1 MQKLTGRGFL
11 VTIASLALLACT
23 RGSCRSP
30 REEPTS
36 SYRLVGRFDGAR
48 FSWSGSTIRAR
59 FRGPSVAVR
68 LRVPPGGERFPYT
81 AVVDDGPPVTLA
93 VGADRERYDVATG
106 LDPAREHLVTITRE
120 AEAFAG
126 VHELLGVDLAP
137 GGAFLPDKPRPRRIE
152 IVGDSITCGFG
163 VTGNGPGCD
172 FSFAT
177 ERSSAA
183 YGATLGAAL
192 DADVTT
198 VCWSGRGVLRNY
210 DGSTTDTMPA
220 LFELAIPTPEKVR
233 WDLAKAP
240 KPDVLIVALGTNDF
254 QGGAGKPLDL
264 EAFEAA
270 YETFARRLREVYPAA
285 FLLLSTSPML
295 RHQPTPSGQGL
306 ADDLLRTRL
315 EHVVARRT
323 SAGDHAIEL
332 VQVPNEATHWGCGF
346 HPDAEM
352 NGRIAERLAGV
363 IRSRLPR

>member
-1 MQKLTGRGFL
+1 MRIIGRGGL
-11 VTIASLALLACT
+11 VTVASLALLACT
-23 RGSCRSP
+23 RGSCHSP
-30 REEPTS
+30 REEAAS

-59 FRGPSVAVR
+59 FLGPSLAVR
-68 LRVPPGGERFPYT
+68 LRVPPGDQSFPYT
-81 AVVDDGPPVTLA
+81 AVVDDRPPVTLA
-93 VGADRERYDVATG
+93 VGPDRERYDVATG
-106 LDPAREHLVTITRE
+106 LDPAREHVVTVTRE

-126 VHELLGVDLAP
+126 VHELLGVDLGP
-137 GGAFLPDKPRPRRIE
+137 GGAFLPDKPRPLRIE
-152 IVGDSITCGFG
+152 IIGDSITCGFG
-163 VTGNGPGCD
+163 VIGDGPGCA

-183 YGATLGAAL
+183 YGARLGTAL

-210 DGSTTDTMPA
+210 DGSTTETMPT
-220 LFELAIPTPEKVR
+220 LFELAIPTPETAR

-240 KPDVLIVALGTNDF
+240 KPDVVIVALGTNDL

-270 YETFARRLREVYPAA
+270 YETFARRLREVYPSA
-285 FLLLSTSPML
+285 LVLLSTSPML

-323 SAGDHAIEL
+323 SAGDRAIEL
-332 VQVPNEATHWGCGF
+332 VQVPNEASHWGCGF
-346 HPDAEM
+346 HPDVEM
-352 NGRIAERLAGV
+352 NGRIADRLAGV